1 MERFIFNL
9 KIALGALVHNK
20 VRSLLTALGI
30 IFGVASVIA
39 MQAVGKGTQQDLL
52 DQLKLVGVNNI
63 MISQK
68 IEDPTEKNSNK
79 NNDPKHKPKT
89 SFGLS
94 LADGKILKDLV
105 PEITNV
111 SPEININAFVV
122 YNGTGHEA

>member
-9 KIALGALVHNK
+9 KIALGALTNNK
-20 VRSLLTALGI
+20 IRSLLTGLGI

-63 MISQK
+63 MITQK
-68 IEDPTEKNSNK
+68 ALKPEDKSSTQSNDPTHKSN
-79 NNDPKHKPKT
+79 T

-94 LADGKILKDLV
+94 LADGKALKDIIPGV
-105 PEITNV
+105 ERY
-111 SPEININAFVV
+111 SPEIDMNVFAV
-122 YNGTGHEA
+122 YKG